1 MDALDKL
8 FVICAAISIIIT
20 AAFGYLVLKA
30 QGWPLAILTAL
41 IMLPL
46 LLISGLST
54 SETLSN
60 PFGTTNRQGELKVH
74 PVVPVIMSIIY
85 YAVIAAVLFFVFN
98 FARLI

>member
-20 AAFGYLVLKA
+20 AVFGYL
-30 QGWPLAILTAL
+30 
-41 IMLPL
+41 
-46 LLISGLST
+46 
-54 SETLSN
+54 
-60 PFGTTNRQGELKVH
+60 
-74 PVVPVIMSIIY
+74 VPVIMSIIY